1 MGDMTDN
8 KRKKDYDKHYG
19 KRRKRELTVEE
30 KDRQKEYSR
39 LYRAR
44 KKINVNYS
52 YYHLIVARYIFFCS
66 QKTEL

>member
-1 MGDMTDN
+1 MGDMIDN

-39 LYRAR
+39 NALQSNDSSYSWHATGYR
-44 KKINVNYS
+44 S
-52 YYHLIVARYIFFCS
+52 
-66 QKTEL
+66 

>member
-1 MGDMTDN
+1 MGGMTDN

-19 KRRKRELTVEE
+19 KRRKRELIVEE

-44 KKINVNYS
+44 KKIKRRS
-52 YYHLIVARYIFFCS
+52 TSTIATII
-66 QKTEL
+66 

>member
-19 KRRKRELTVEE
+19 KRRKRELTV

-39 LYRAR
+39 L
-44 KKINVNYS
+44 
-52 YYHLIVARYIFFCS
+52 
-66 QKTEL
+66 